1 MRAHS
6 ERIGMPSPPERVIAT
21 GGASANC
28 KLLELIAQIF
38 GCRVYTAERPGIIN
52 SVSLYVCDV
61 SAFSHYSLNRY
72 VNVCLLT

>member
-21 GGASANC
+21 GGASANS

-38 GCRVYTAERPGIIN
+38 GCKVYTAERPGIIT
-52 SVSLYVCDV
+52 SMSIYV
-61 SAFSHYSLNRY
+61 
-72 VNVCLLT
+72 